1 VEPGRLMATT
11 FRSDVAGAIQ
21 TLLTTYQTANPTL
34 LRQVHRS
41 RPSQVTETPSSWIG
55 EITETLQHTSGV
67 RFRRFSIPVIVV
79 DMLADNSET
88 LNRLDDLVDALV
100 DVFTANPQVIA
111 NTLIE
116 PVAVSEVE
124 IDGPYHGVAIS
135 VSGQIQEGRL

>member
-1 VEPGRLMATT
+1 MATT
-11 FRSDVAGAIQ
+11 FRSDAVAAIT

-34 LRQVHRS
+34 LRDVHRS
-41 RPSQVTETPSSWIG
+41 RPAVNETPSAWFG
-55 EITETLQHTSGV
+55 EITETIQHTSGV
-67 RFRRFSIPVIVV
+67 RFRRFTIPVIVV
-79 DMLADNSET
+79 DVLADNSET

-100 DVFTANPQVIA
+100 DVFTANPQVVA